1 LVVRPDDAPEA
12 IRKRL
17 EVYHQQTEPLVTFYS
32 ERGLLERI
40 DASGEVDEVYQVVKA
55 AVSRRWRQCLAG
67 E

>member
-1 LVVRPDDAPEA
+1 M
-12 IRKRL
+12 
-17 EVYHQQTEPLVTFYS
+17 TFYS